1 MIKEEMIALKKQLL
15 NEGKILSGLFVVF
28 VIVFKIVFFK
38 ESFLVV
44 LKMVLSLFWLFVLPG
59 FAVMLYWSDK
69 LDFLERFVIG
79 TALGLG
85 VVGVMSYYIGLIGVN
100 VNYHHMIFPILII
113 GLMGFVLRKKLF

>member
-1 MIKEEMIALKKQLL
+1 MIALKKQLL